1 MNIQGMLPRNI
12 KQRIV
17 VHVVRAARAKPL
29 PAVSFQILMCGKSL

>member
-1 MNIQGMLPRNI
+1 MDFQGMLPRKI

-17 VHVVRAARAKPL
+17 VQVVSAARARPL